1 MEEQRRW
8 LVSWNF
14 RDEMQVSVGV
24 NMRAK
29 ARLLCASLFGC
40 V

>member
-8 LVSWNF
+8 VSSWRF
-14 RDEMQVSVGV
+14 RDEMQVPVGV

-29 ARLLCASLFGC
+29 ARLLCASLIGC